1 MRLPQ
6 YDDKHDADAHLTPD
20 RMVRDRRLDVSIDP
34 VPETV
39 VLTYQP
45 RFFDY
50 VRTEEAD
57 GHLAEGFRYEL
68 LSLAGTD
75 GRVGVVGSFGIGG
88 PATAVVVEQ
97 LATYGVERFC
107 ILGASATL
115 QPDVTGDHA
124 VVVERAVRDEGTSH
138 HYVEPARHA
147 GADPGLVAALEDA
160 LAAHER
166 PARTGTTWTTDA
178 FFRETVP
185 EVEHYRDEGVLAVDM
200 EAATLFAIAQ
210 YRDLEAGA
218 LFAPFDCLTVDDWE
232 ARVEGREDRLESL
245 VPVVRTAFA

>member
-1 MRLPQ
+1 MRVPQ
-6 YDDKHDADAHLTPD
+6 YDDKHDETAHLTPD
-20 RMVRDRRLDVSIDP
+20 RLVRDRRTDVSLDP

-45 RFFDY
+45 RFFEH
-50 VRTEEAD
+50 VRRNEAD
-57 GHLAEGFRYEL
+57 GLLAEGFRYDL
-68 LSLAGTD
+68 LSLSGTD
-75 GRVGVVGSFGIGG
+75 DRVGVAGGFGIGG

-97 LATYGVERFC
+97 LAAHGVERFC
-107 ILGASATL
+107 IVGASATL
-115 QPDVTGDHA
+115 QPEVTGDHA
-124 VVVERAVRDEGTSH
+124 VVAERAVRDEGTSH

-147 GADPGLVAALEDA
+147 SADPGVVAALEDA
-160 LAAHER
+160 LAAHDR

-200 EAATLFAIAQ
+200 EAATLFAIAG

-218 LFAPFDCLTVDDWE
+218 LFAPFDCLTVDDWQ

-245 VPVVRTAFA
+245 VPVVRDALA